1 MAKTLARGEAKEK
14 DIWLYSLG
22 NIANNLIFLFVGTY
36 VMYFFTNL
44 LKISPFQA
52 GLILMVARLVDA
64 VTDPLMGMIVDRT
77 NTKHWGKYRPFIVF
91 GAPFLGII
99 FVLLFTCP
107 QFGPVMNLVY
117 AYVIYIMY
125 SLAWTVVQIPQ
136 LALPIMLSNDVA
148 RRTRIQSIF
157 QALGTIA
164 SLAVTS
170 FALPLLNHFGGQ
182 DDPHAWTVVV
192 IGIAVVATILF
203 ILSAQSVRKLDVY
216 NPAQAEKKDSG
227 AKMSFAQSMAAVF
240 KNRALVCV
248 LIAYGTDMFAMQISN
263 AARLYFFT
271 YNLGGRTDLIS
282 YIGYVG
288 TIVSFLMIFFVQ
300 PLVAKTGKKWSII
313 VVEALAI
320 LLTLPMMFMGKS
332 VTAVM
337 FTLLT
342 IAFTQNLNNMLSRA
356 AVLDAANYS
365 EWKTGM
371 NNSALVSS
379 TFTFINKCCQAFS
392 AFFMGSIMTA
402 VGYDEALAVQSEGTQ
417 TAFLLMMTLIPII
430 GYVCSLVGMWFYPM
444 SRKDEIEMQEALR
457 AKRAA
462 ERQDEPQID
471 F

>member
-1 MAKTLARGEAKEK
+1 M
-14 DIWLYSLG
+14 
-22 NIANNLIFLFVGTY
+22 
-36 VMYFFTNL
+36 
-44 LKISPFQA
+44 
-52 GLILMVARLVDA
+52 
-64 VTDPLMGMIVDRT
+64 
-77 NTKHWGKYRPFIVF
+77 F

-320 LLTLPMMFMGKS
+320 LLT
-332 VTAVM
+332 
-337 FTLLT
+337 

>member
-1 MAKTLARGEAKEK
+1 MVQEAVHGCYGKRGFFLAAGNLVRFIPQCKHLGRKTGKVL
-14 DIWLYSLG
+14 SLG
-22 NIANNLIFLFVGTY
+22 CGQGGLYPAFP
-36 VMYFFTNL
+36 
-44 LKISPFQA
+44 LKK
-52 GLILMVARLVDA
+52 LK
-64 VTDPLMGMIVDRT
+64 
-77 NTKHWGKYRPFIVF
+77 TKF
-91 GAPFLGII
+91 
-99 FVLLFTCP
+99 
-107 QFGPVMNLVY
+107 
-117 AYVIYIMY
+117 
-125 SLAWTVVQIPQ
+125 
-136 LALPIMLSNDVA
+136 MLSNDVA
-148 RRTRIQSIF
+148 RRTRVQSIF

-216 NPAQAEKKDSG
+216 NPAQAEKKGSG

-392 AFFMGSIMTA
+392 AFFMGSIMTS

>member
-1 MAKTLARGEAKEK
+1 
-14 DIWLYSLG
+14 
-22 NIANNLIFLFVGTY
+22 
-36 VMYFFTNL
+36 
-44 LKISPFQA
+44 
-52 GLILMVARLVDA
+52 MVARLVDA